1 MKRFPT
7 LQARYRGLRRR
18 GHNWL
23 VGHPRLW
30 RMLYVTGCLRGG
42 VESAARGVSVG
53 LFVGLTPTV
62 GFQTIFMI
70 IGCVIVRGNFPAA
83 FAVSWLSNPITMAP
97 LYWGFHEL
105 GELLTVLLPVSLDLI
120 PSWMFE
126 NVGDTM
132 TFTAIG
138 SLIVATPFAVG
149 GYFATHGVSRW
160 IRLRRRLRRERRDEA
175 APGS

>member
-7 LQARYRGLRRR
+7 LRARYRVLRRR

-30 RMLYVTGCLRGG
+30 RLLYVTGCLRGG
-42 VESAARGVSVG
+42 VEAAARGVSVG

-62 GFQTIFMI
+62 GIQTIFMI
-70 IGCVIVRGNFPAA
+70 AGCVLLRGNFPAA

-97 LYWGFHEL
+97 LYWAFHEL
-105 GELLTVLLPVSLDLI
+105 GELLTVLLPISLDII
-120 PSWMFE
+120 PEWMFE
-126 NVGDTM
+126 GAGDTM

-138 SLIVATPFAVG
+138 SLLVAIPFSLG
-149 GYFATHGVSRW
+149 GYLATHALSRW
-160 IRLRRRLRRERRDEA
+160 IESQRRLRRAHRKGA
-175 APGS
+175 AP